1 VKTKRIARLRA
12 VLMMAPGAIAV
23 ALVRI
28 YRIALSPLLAAV
40 YGPACRFQPS
50 CSAYAEQAIARH
62 GLIRGGAL
70 ALRRLA
76 RCHPLGAHGY
86 DPVPGTATT
95 SATPQEGNPWT
106 PAEF

>member
-1 VKTKRIARLRA
+1 MSIARLRA

-23 ALVRI
+23 AAVRI
-28 YRIALSPLLAAV
+28 YRIALSPLLAAA

-50 CSAYAEQAIARH
+50 CSVYAEQAIARY
-62 GLIRGGAL
+62 GLTRGGAL

-86 DPVPGTATT
+86 DPVPGTTTT
-95 SATPQEGNPWT
+95 SATPQEGSPWT